1 MDRQLENKR
10 DPPTQ
15 VARPWRAALRTAL
28 AGAIGFIPA
37 GIAIIRE
44 LELDAAPFFAGAVT
58 LGITVSRV
66 MSLPPVELFLREY
79 APWLAAQP
87 AESAAGGKRRLAG
100 NPHALRVE
108 DLLDPDIPNQ

>member
-1 MDRQLENKR
+1 MDKELENKR

-37 GIAIIRE
+37 GIAITRE
-44 LELDAAPFFAGAVT
+44 LELDTVPFFAGAVT
-58 LGITVSRV
+58 LGITVTRV
-66 MSLPPVELFLREY
+66 LSIPQVEIFLREY

-87 AESAAGGKRRLAG
+87 ASDKGGKRRLAG
-100 NPHALRVE
+100 NPNALRVE
-108 DLLDPDIPNQ
+108 DLLDPDAPNV

>member
-1 MDRQLENKR
+1 MDKELENRR

-15 VARPWRAALRTAL
+15 VARPWRAALRTAV
-28 AGAIGFIPA
+28 AGAVGFIPV

-44 LELDAAPFFAGAVT
+44 LELDAAPFFAGAVS

-66 MSLPPVELFLREY
+66 LSIPAVELFLREH

-87 AESAAGGKRRLAG
+87 ASDKGGKRRLAG
-100 NPHALRVE
+100 NPDALRVE
-108 DLLDPDIPNQ
+108 DLLDPDAPNA

>member
-1 MDRQLENKR
+1 MDKELENRR

-37 GIAIIRE
+37 GIAITRE
-44 LELDAAPFFAGAVT
+44 LELDTVPFFAGAVT
-58 LGITVSRV
+58 LGITVTRV
-66 MSLPPVELFLREY
+66 LSIPAVEIFLREY

-87 AESAAGGKRRLAG
+87 ASDKGGKRRLAG
-100 NPHALRVE
+100 NPNALRVE
-108 DLLDPDIPNQ
+108 DLLDPDAPNV